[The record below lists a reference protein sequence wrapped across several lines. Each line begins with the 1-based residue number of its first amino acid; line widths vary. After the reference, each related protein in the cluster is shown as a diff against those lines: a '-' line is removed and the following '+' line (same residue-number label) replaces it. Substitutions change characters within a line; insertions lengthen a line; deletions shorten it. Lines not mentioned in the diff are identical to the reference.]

1 MVRDNMKSAMDPP
14 RTLLWFRQDL
24 RLADNPA
31 LHAAME
37 RGAVIPVFLWTP
49 HEEGEWPPGAASRW
63 WLHHSLY
70 ALATDIA
77 ARGGSLLVRTHAG
90 HGALELL
97 QQLLRETGADGV
109 CWNRRYEPAAIE
121 RDRRVKAAL
130 REQGLWVESFN
141 GALLEEPWEVRNQAG
156 RPFQVFTPYWR
167 RALEVIAPAEPLRA
181 PVRWPNGDAPPAMPA
196 EDISAIDALELLP
209 KVSWDAGLTAT
220 WRPGEAAATQRLERF
235 LAGPVQD
242 YDTDRNLPAV
252 DGTSRLSPHLHFGEI
267 SPRQI
272 WHAAARAAAG
282 AGQPLAHREWQFLT
296 EIGWREFAHHLLY
309 HYPHTPTQP
318 LRKEFEHFPWEN
330 DAADLTAWQRGR
342 TGIPMVDAG
351 MRQLWHEG
359 WMHNRVRMIAAS
371 FLVKNLQISWVDGA
385 RWFWDTLVDASL
397 ANNTL
402 GWQWVAGC
410 GADAAP
416 FFRVFNPDTQRGKFD
431 PDGGYVNRWVTKAGD
446 PLPYPKPMV
455 NLKTSRITALAAY
468 EAMRKATKKEP

>member
-1 MVRDNMKSAMDPP
+1 MNPP

-31 LHAAME
+31 LHAAMA

-49 HEEGEWPPGAASRW
+49 QEEGEWPPGAASRW
-63 WLHHSLY
+63 WLHHSLR
-70 ALATDIA
+70 ALAADIA
-77 ARGGSLLVRTHAG
+77 ARGGTLLVRTHAQR
-90 HGALELL
+90 GALELL
-97 QQLLRETGADGV
+97 QELLRETGASGV

-121 RDRRVKAAL
+121 RDGRIKTTL

-141 GALLEEPWEVRNQAG
+141 GALLEEPWEVKNQAG

-167 RALEVIAPAEPLRA
+167 RALQVIAHASPLRA
-181 PVRWPNGDAPPAMPA
+181 PTRWPNGDAPSPAAAGDPA
-196 EDISAIDALELLP
+196 AIDALELLP
-209 KVSWDAGLTAT
+209 RIRWDTGMAAT
-220 WRPGEAAATQRLERF
+220 WQPGEAAAQQRLKRF
-235 LAGPVQD
+235 LAGPVD
-242 YDTDRNLPAV
+242 NYSNDRNLPGME
-252 DGTSRLSPHLHFGEI
+252 GTSRLSPHLHFGEI
-267 SPRQI
+267 SPRQV
-272 WHAAARAAAG
+272 WHASARAAERAER
-282 AGQPLAHREWQFLT
+282 PDSYREWQFLT

-318 LRKEFEHFPWEN
+318 LRQEFAHFPWED
-330 DAADLTAWQRGR
+330 DAAALTAWQRGK

-359 WMHNRVRMIAAS
+359 WMHNRVRMIAGS
-371 FLVKNLQISWVDGA
+371 FLVKNLQISWLEGA

-397 ANNTL
+397 ASNTL

-416 FFRVFNPDTQRGKFD
+416 FFRVFNPDTQREKFD
-431 PDGGYVNRWVTKAGD
+431 PQDSYVRRWIAE
-446 PLPYPKPMV
+446 PLDSSRYPPPIV

-468 EAMRKATKKEP
+468 ESMRKAASEGS